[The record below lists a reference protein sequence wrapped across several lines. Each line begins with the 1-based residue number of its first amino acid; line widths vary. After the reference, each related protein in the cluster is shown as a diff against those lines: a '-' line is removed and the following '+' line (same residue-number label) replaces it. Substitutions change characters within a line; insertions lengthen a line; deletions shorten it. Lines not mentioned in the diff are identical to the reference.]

1 MLYSM
6 NDGTQQVSGT
16 FIGLAAGSYTILV
29 IDENGCSDE
38 IISNV
43 TNGDGLNID
52 LTVVGTA
59 CGENQG
65 SISVVSSD
73 TVGPVQYKLN
83 DEAFQSSNV
92 FQNLPQ
98 GGYTITAKDGSGCEL
113 EREVDIKTNASFGV
127 VELIIQTNCAVD
139 GCHNGTQAPDLS
151 VENNIIGNASKI
163 KQRTANRSMPLNGS
177 LTDEE
182 IATIAC
188 WVDDGTAGN

>member
-1 MLYSM
+1 MLVLFLVMACTSEQEPLPNSCDEAPVIALTSSAQATCNQNNGSLTVDATGGNGSLLYAI
-6 NDGTQQVSGT
+6 NDGTQQISGT
-16 FIGLAAGSYTILV
+16 FIGLAAGSYTLVV

-73 TVGPVQYKLN
+73 AVGTVQYKLN

-113 EREVDIKTNASFGV
+113 EQEVDIKTNASFGE
-127 VELIIQTNCAVD
+127 VELIIQN
-139 GCHNGTQAPDLS
+139 
-151 VENNIIGNASKI
+151 
-163 KQRTANRSMPLNGS
+163 
-177 LTDEE
+177 
-182 IATIAC
+182 
-188 WVDDGTAGN
+188 